1 MTLWLRLAY
10 PLQCGVEATELSTN
24 KKHALSGVYKV
35 GFHMYKAGF
44 SFYKRTDRPRLF
56 AVGPVHPAEGKT
68 LERREGRS
76 GKEGKKGAQVAPCAG
91 NKVRERQRGKKS
103 ERDRETVVLYR
114 VLGAHTSSGSPAAMS
129 GMGDTAADDLHGH
142 SAPMTLGLW

>member
-1 MTLWLRLAY
+1 
-10 PLQCGVEATELSTN
+10 
-24 KKHALSGVYKV
+24 
-35 GFHMYKAGF
+35 MYKAGF

-129 GMGDTAADDLHGH
+129 DMGDAAADDLHGH
-142 SAPMTLGLW
+142 SAPMTLGRNRM